1 MITHYLTVAI
11 RNLLKY
17 KSQSI
22 VSILGLAI
30 GFVCFALSAFWIEYE
45 STYDAHRKDSGR
57 IYVVQVNDAYET
69 GRIRS
74 HIPYSFGDFQ
84 SRIH

>member
-17 KSQSI
+17 KTQSI

-45 STYDAHRKDSGR
+45 STYDATKILLQRLYEEGYEVVTVSELLGDQLEAGR
-57 IYVVQVNDAYET
+57 LYHSTYE
-69 GRIRS
+69 
-74 HIPYSFGDFQ
+74 
-84 SRIH
+84 